1 MKKTLFA
8 IFLCGV
14 IVLGLTG
21 CGKSSVDDAKKDL
34 QGSQEKYGS
43 VEKETVDVLVAKF
56 NTEVVDNSTLNPASI
71 DYLTEYNNQYWYGLV
86 DGVSLVVVPETYTGD
101 KATDIVDYMLIY
113 VDKTSK
119 YDDDALTY
127 AKHLIKA
134 NYNEATEDEINTLL
148 KEAKTKSTTGKTAYN
163 GKGVSVG
170 YLDNNDYYQY
180 QVLRFYK

>member
-8 IFLCGV
+8 ILLCGV
-14 IVLGLTG
+14 MVLGLTG

-34 QGSQEKYGS
+34 QESQEKYGS

-56 NTEVVDNSTLNPASI
+56 NTEVVDNSTLNPAST
-71 DYLTEYNNQYWYGLV
+71 DYLTEYNQYWYGLF
-86 DGVSLVVVPETYTGD
+86 DGVSLVVVPKTYTGD
-101 KATDIVDYMLIY
+101 KATDNVDYMLIS

-119 YDDDALTY
+119 YGDDALIY

-134 NYNEATEDEINTLL
+134 NYNEATENEINTLL
-148 KEAKTKSTTGKTAYN
+148 EEAKTKSTTGETAYN
-163 GKGVSVG
+163 GKGISVG
-170 YLDNNDYYQY
+170 YLDKDNYYQY